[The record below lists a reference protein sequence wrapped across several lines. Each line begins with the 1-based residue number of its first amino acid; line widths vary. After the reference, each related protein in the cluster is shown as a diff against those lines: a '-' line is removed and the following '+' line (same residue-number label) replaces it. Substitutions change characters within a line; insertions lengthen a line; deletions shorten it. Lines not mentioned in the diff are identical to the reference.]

1 MIKPSIIPVWVKA
14 AAIALALAALG
25 GMLGG
30 GYSAYN
36 AQLASRYDA
45 GYAAGVADFEH
56 QYAQAASAARERQI
70 KQAEADVAA
79 AAQAGAE
86 QEQRRSTLD
95 THYDYLGAQLAVA
108 QAKGAS
114 HAHTANPPRCTV
126 DDADLP
132 AERLSIWRAAN
143 SGSAHRAA
151 AAASAPAS
159 QPAGRTAST
168 PAASGWAHQ
177 DAGAQPPGSHS
188 AVSPAGNANLR
199 PAAAPASGV
208 QRLQPLAQPD
218 IYAGS

>member
-25 GMLGG
+25 GMLWG

-70 KQAEADVAA
+70 KQAEADMAT

-86 QEQRRSTLD
+86 QEQRRATLD
-95 THYDYLGAQLAVA
+95 IHYDTLGAQLAAA
-108 QAKGAS
+108 QSKGAI
-114 HAHTANPPRCTV
+114 HENRDRCTV
-126 DDADLP
+126 DDADLL
-132 AERLSIWRAAN
+132 AERLRIWRAAN
-143 SGSAHRAA
+143 RGGAHRAA
-151 AAASAPAS
+151 APASTPAS
-159 QPAGRTAST
+159 QPAGSPAPT
-168 PAASGWAHQ
+168 PAASGRANQ
-177 DAGAQPPGSHS
+177 DTGAQPPGRDA
-188 AVSPAGNANLR
+188 AVSPARNANLR
-199 PAAAPASGV
+199 PAAAPASSA
-208 QRLQPLAQPD
+208 QRLQPVAQPD